1 MSTLSRSLVRFSLP
15 LGLLFLSS
23 CSSLTLEQV
32 DFAWPVESAIKVDQ
46 HNIVEERRYAISF
59 RVAGVAAEEFGDTT
73 ALAGTTIRLLR
84 SVEGYYFLTG
94 PKFKNVYVFTPGAS
108 ELIEKNKIEVTKTG
122 LKAPALN
129 QRPPYVEL
137 IDGKSLKVL
146 LSSNH
151 IEEEKK

>member
-1 MSTLSRSLVRFSLP
+1 MSTLCNSMALFFFGIAS
-15 LGLLFLSS
+15 LFLSS

-32 DFAWPVESAIKVDQ
+32 DYAWPVESAIKVDH

-59 RVAGVAAEEFGDTT
+59 RVAGVAGEEFGDTT

-108 ELIEKNKIEVTKTG
+108 ELIERNRIEVTKVG